1 MIFGFLDTLESKLSE
16 WQVKIVK
23 IGNFQKVIPDLSD
36 SHVSWRKN
44 AINLEKIK
52 LLQCN
57 AISISCSI
65 NVTQSNAIIKY
76 QILIQNNSKF

>member
-16 WQVKIVK
+16 WQVKIW
-23 IGNFQKVIPDLSD
+23 NFQKVIPDLSD

-57 AISISCSI
+57 AISIPCSI
-65 NVTQSNAIIKY
+65 NITVKCNYKIYIFFKY
-76 QILIQNNSKF
+76 